1 MTHKPVFSATAEE
14 DVVALYDWIAEA
26 AGTDVAAD
34 YVTRLLQR
42 CEKLTDYPDK
52 GTPREDISSGLRT
65 APFERRTLI
74 AYRVSADEVVVLR
87 ILSGGRDL
95 TSAFS

>member
-1 MTHKPVFSATAEE
+1 MTHKLTFSATAEE

-42 CEKLTDYPDK
+42 CEKLTDYLDK
-52 GTPREDISSGLRT
+52 GTPRDDISPGLRT
-65 APFERRTLI
+65 APFERTTLI
-74 AYRVSADEVVVLR
+74 AYRVSADAVVVLR

-95 TSAFS
+95 GTAFS